1 LKDDVEITQGTLRSY
16 QLTSDAR
23 RWIKLEFCQS
33 CGTALTWTLEFLPD
47 YRGIAGGTFD
57 QPTFW
62 YDLQR
67 YDFARSKPDWL
78 QIPSGIAVFD
88 RMPGS
93 STE

>member
-1 LKDDVEITQGTLRSY
+1 M
-16 QLTSDAR
+16 
-23 RWIKLEFCQS
+23 
-33 CGTALTWTLEFLPD
+33 EFLPE

-67 YDFARSKPDWL
+67 YVFARSKPDWL
-78 QIPSGIAVFD
+78 QILSDIKVFD
-88 RMPGS
+88 GMPGS

>member
-1 LKDDVEITQGTLRSY
+1 M
-16 QLTSDAR
+16 
-23 RWIKLEFCQS
+23 
-33 CGTALTWTLEFLPD
+33 EFLPE

-67 YDFARSKPDWL
+67 YVFARSKPDWL
-78 QIPSGIAVFD
+78 QIQSDIEVFD
-88 RMPGS
+88 GMPGS

>member
-1 LKDDVEITQGTLRSY
+1 M
-16 QLTSDAR
+16 
-23 RWIKLEFCQS
+23 
-33 CGTALTWTLEFLPD
+33 EFLPD